1 MDFSKLFNMI
11 DNRKKKLEEIADVQ
25 DENLVFYENFINNNS
40 FNISGLLNMDYTD
53 LIVVYLYSFSKE
65 LDVNGIKEL
74 ISKCDFIMKNDFD
87 FMDELFKLLFLLN
100 NGDELKDV
108 SQNQIASYVKRK
120 ISKNIDFNL
129 VKKLYDIYDRSFERI
144 IAIVSVID
152 EMKLDYDY
160 NSMKTDFFY
169 EFLGVSNNE

>member
-1 MDFSKLFNMI
+1 MI

-53 LIVVYLYSFSKE
+53 LIVVYLYGFSKE
-65 LDVNGIKEL
+65 LDVNGLKEL

-87 FMDELFKLLFLLN
+87 FMKELFKLLFLLN

-108 SQNQIASYVKRK
+108 SQNQIASYVKRRL
-120 ISKNIDFNL
+120 SKNIDFNL
-129 VKKLYDIYDRSFERI
+129 VKSYIK
-144 IAIVSVID
+144 
-152 EMKLDYDY
+152 
-160 NSMKTDFFY
+160 
-169 EFLGVSNNE
+169 